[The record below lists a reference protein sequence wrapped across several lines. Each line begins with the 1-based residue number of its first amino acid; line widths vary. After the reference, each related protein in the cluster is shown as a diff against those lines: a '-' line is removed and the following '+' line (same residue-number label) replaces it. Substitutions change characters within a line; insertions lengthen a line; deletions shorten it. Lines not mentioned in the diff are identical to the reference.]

1 VLGRIMLL
9 LGGLVVIALFT
20 ALLAPFFVDWSN
32 FRREFEE
39 QAGHILGKKVSVHG
53 AVDARILPFP
63 SVTLHDVRVGQDLDG
78 TPLVQVERFSMDM
91 ELAPFLSGEARIF
104 DMRLEHPK
112 ARIRLLK
119 DGRLDWTRGSQPD
132 IPARNVVLEDVH
144 IEGGQIEFIDD
155 GTGRTRHLTGLS
167 AKMAATSLAGP
178 WRADGNATLDGYEA
192 QFSLSSGAPDA
203 ASGAVPLR
211 MKVRPDVQPVE
222 MQLDGALAVNAGK
235 PDYKGDFSM
244 IFLDAP
250 VAPVVPKGIKP
261 PPPPR
266 TKGKFELTNDRIRIP
281 EYRVEVGALDNPYV
295 VTGEATLDTGDKP
308 EFLLTADGQQ
318 VDVNRLTGELVN
330 GKTGRDPHASAQR
343 RLNALVEMAARIPVP
358 QVPGRAT
365 IRLPAIVAD
374 GTTVRDVEL
383 NMRPAGTGWNVDNA
397 VAILPGRTRV
407 EAQGALKLVDGP
419 SFTGT
424 MLLASNQPSGL
435 ADWLKGQVDPAIR
448 QLKTAGFSAHV
459 DLTPGLQR
467 FDALELSV
475 GPAILKG
482 RVERKS
488 PADAVPDLTLDLAG
502 NEIDF
507 DALRALAS
515 LLTGGDAGEQVLDH
529 RLVAHLKA
537 GRLTALGI
545 AADDVETAFTLG
557 DGALSLEKLS
567 VGDIAGATL
576 TAKGRAEGSFLDYT
590 GTGQLTFSAFDPG
603 PFVAMLR
610 EQLPRHPALEEL
622 SRSASWYADTNLSA
636 DVQLSNGVS
645 AHIAGESNG
654 TAVDAQLALP
664 NLFDLTAATELKL
677 DATLSNPQASTIL
690 GQAGFETLPFEGDAD
705 ARLTLALQGNGETP
719 AAAKLIYQTDRT
731 SLSADGR
738 IALSADKFGQGS
750 LGVTLKSTDLEPTL
764 LTSGIGLPQFGMGL
778 SADLKA
784 NVAVT
789 SEEIGV
795 SGLAGTLGGNRLD
808 GQFLLSRETPLPTVT
823 GALSLDNADLG
834 WLAETVYGPLADPKT
849 GAASQKE
856 FALPLF
862 AGWDVSLDL
871 KARTLNTL
879 GLGPIDGFSGHLTS
893 KAGGVSLE
901 DASGGWKGGQL
912 SGRLSMSHSGGVGL
926 FQTRLTVDGADLTDI
941 LGQSGGQP
949 VAQGKMNA
957 ELAAE
962 ATAKSPAD
970 LLSAVSGSG
979 TIRLADVVL
988 PTVNAAMLPGLLADA
1003 DRIEGEVT
1011 AAKVQPLVKRRIHAG
1026 RAEIGA
1032 VEVPF
1037 TITGGQ
1043 VRAQNIVAKAGG
1055 ASLSGEVHMDL
1066 ADNTVSGEV
1075 GLSYDAGDEALAGAE
1090 PALTLRYDG
1099 DLGAPEE
1106 ELDVDA
1112 MTNFLSTRAFE
1123 RERRR
1128 VETLQASVL
1137 EKQRLRREVTLYTVR
1152 EEERRLAREKAA
1164 AEERARLE
1172 EEQKLRREAEE
1183 QRRQPAPAF
1192 DMQPADG
1199 IFR

>member
-1 VLGRIMLL
+1 MLGRIMLL

-32 FRREFEE
+32 FRRGFEE
-39 QAGHILGKKVSVHG
+39 QASHILGKKVSVHG

-78 TPLVQVERFSMDM
+78 SPLVQVERFSMDM

-119 DGRLDWTRGSQPD
+119 DGRLDWTRGGQPD

-167 AKMAATSLAGP
+167 AKMSATSLAGP
-178 WRADGNATLDGYEA
+178 WRADGNATLDGEEA

-203 ASGAVPLR
+203 ATGTVPLR
-211 MKVRPDVQPVE
+211 MKVRPDIQPVE
-222 MQLDGALAVNAGK
+222 VQLDGALAVAAGK
-235 PDYKGDFSM
+235 PDYKGAFSM
-244 IFLDAP
+244 VFLDAP
-250 VAPVVPKGIKP
+250 VEPVVPKGIKP

-266 TKGKFELTNDRIRIP
+266 TKGKFELTNERIRIP

-330 GKTGRDPHASAQR
+330 GKTARDPHASAQR

-407 EAQGALKLVDGP
+407 EAQGALMLLGGP

-448 QLKTAGFSAHV
+448 QLKTAGFSAEV
-459 DLTPGLQR
+459 ALTPELQR
-467 FDALELSV
+467 FEGLELSV

-488 PADAVPDLTLDLAG
+488 PGDGVPDLAMDLAG

-529 RLVAHLKA
+529 RLSAHLKA
-537 GRLTALGI
+537 GRLTAFGI
-545 AADDVETAFTLG
+545 AANDVDTAFTLG
-557 DGALSLEKLS
+557 DGALSLERLT
-567 VGDIAGATL
+567 VGDIAGAKL
-576 TAKGRAEGSFLDYT
+576 AAKGRAEGSFLDYT
-590 GTGQLTFSAFDPG
+590 GKGQLTFSAFDPG

-610 EQLPRHPALEEL
+610 EQLPRHPAMEQL
-622 SRSASWYADTNLSA
+622 SRSASWYADTNLTA
-636 DVQLSNGVS
+636 DVTLANGVS
-645 AHIAGESNG
+645 AHVAGNSNG
-654 TAVDAQLALP
+654 TKVDAQLGLP
-664 NLFDLTAATELKL
+664 NLFDLTAATDLKL
-677 DATLSNPQASTIL
+677 DAVFSNPQAATLL

-705 ARLTLALQGNGETP
+705 ARLTLGLETHGEAP
-719 AAAKLIYQTDRT
+719 ATAKLSYQTDRT
-731 SLSADGR
+731 
-738 IALSADKFGQGS
+738 ALSAEGS
-750 LGVTLKSTDLEPTL
+750 LALHAETFGEGSFGVSLKSADLEPTL
-764 LTSGIGLPQFGMGL
+764 LTFGIGLPQFGMGL
-778 SADLKA
+778 AADLKA
-784 NVAVT
+784 NIAV
-789 SEEIGV
+789 SGSEIGIA
-795 SGLAGTLGGNRLD
+795 GLAGTLGGNPVDGRLT
-808 GQFLLSRETPLPTVT
+808 LARAAPVPTVT
-823 GALSLDNADLG
+823 GAMSLGSADLG
-834 WLAETVYGPLADPKT
+834 WLAETVYGPLTDPKT
-849 GAASQKE
+849 GAVSQKE
-856 FALPLF
+856 FALPMF
-862 AGWDVSLDL
+862 AGWDVTLDL
-871 KARTLNTL
+871 KARTLSTL
-879 GLGPIDGFSGHLTS
+879 SLGPIDGFAGRLTS
-893 KAGGVSLE
+893 KAGGVALD
-901 DASGGWKGGQL
+901 DASGGWKSGRL

-926 FQTRLTVDGADLTDI
+926 FQTRLKVEGADLGGI
-941 LGQSGGQP
+941 LWQSGGQP
-949 VAQGKMNA
+949 VATGRLSA

-970 LLSAVSGSG
+970 LLSAASGSG
-979 TIRLADVVL
+979 TIKLKDVAL
-988 PTVNAAMLPGLLADA
+988 PALNASMLPGVLADA
-1003 DRIEGEVT
+1003 DRIDGEVT
-1011 AAKVQPLVKRRIHAG
+1011 AAKVQPLVRRRIHAG

-1037 TITGGQ
+1037 TITGGEW
-1043 VRAQNIVAKAGG
+1043 RAQNITARAGS
-1055 ASLSGEVHMDL
+1055 ASLAGELRMDL
-1066 ADNTVSGEV
+1066 ADGGLAGEL
-1075 GLSYDAGDEALAGAE
+1075 GLTFDPGDEALAGAE

-1099 DLGAPEE
+1099 DVRAPQETIE
-1106 ELDVDA
+1106 VEA
-1112 MTNFLSTRAFE
+1112 MTNFLSMRAFE

-1137 EKQRLRREVTLYTVR
+1137 EKQRLRREVVLYTAR
-1152 EEERRLAREKAA
+1152 EEDRRLAREKAA
-1164 AEERARLE
+1164 AEERARLD
-1172 EEQKLRREAEE
+1172 EEQKLRREAEQ
-1183 QRRQPAPAF
+1183 QRQQQPPLF
-1192 DMQPADG
+1192 DMQIQPPP
-1199 IFR
+1199 FR